1 MIFNDE
7 EEIIEYIKKKYNKRN
22 IDEIINK
29 GNNKKEI
36 VVEPKKEKEKKYI
49 GLMTSEEGKKIKKCR
64 TIIFLI
70 KIKIHWLIPIK

>member
-36 VVEPKKEKEKKYI
+36 VVWLVKKEKK
-49 GLMTSEEGKKIKKCR
+49 
-64 TIIFLI
+64 
-70 KIKIHWLIPIK
+70 